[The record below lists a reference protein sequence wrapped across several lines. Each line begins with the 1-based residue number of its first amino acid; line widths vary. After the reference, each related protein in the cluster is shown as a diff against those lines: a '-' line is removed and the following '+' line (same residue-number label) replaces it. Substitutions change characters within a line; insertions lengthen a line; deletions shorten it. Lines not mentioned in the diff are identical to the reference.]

1 MRPQEQGTHAPTIF
15 DPRHQSIRPSYQN
28 CGKFYGRGQ
37 LKLLPI
43 AHVYP
48 CAWALMRSAGSS
60 NGVGNNGLTESVPLL
75 GIYAFRDRH
84 VTSPSCLLRAA
95 LMYVI
100 SICNFTCIWRLPDV
114 YWMAS
119 SFGSTAV
126 SHIALHAMRIH
137 AYMESYRWSTHPACI
152 SLPIPHSLADPSRI
166 YLPGLPVASHW
177 FPNSAFF

>member
-1 MRPQEQGTHAPTIF
+1 MKAISTGATARARDPCTDNFRSPASKHQTVISKLWQVLRP
-15 DPRHQSIRPSYQN
+15 
-28 CGKFYGRGQ
+28 GQ

-75 GIYAFRDRH
+75 GTYAFRDRH

-137 AYMESYRWSTHPACI
+137 AYMES
-152 SLPIPHSLADPSRI
+152 
-166 YLPGLPVASHW
+166 
-177 FPNSAFF
+177 

>member
-1 MRPQEQGTHAPTIF
+1 MHRQFSTPGIKYQTVISKLWQVLRP
-15 DPRHQSIRPSYQN
+15 
-28 CGKFYGRGQ
+28 GQ

-126 SHIALHAMRIH
+126 SHIALHAMRVH
-137 AYMESYRWSTHPACI
+137 AYME
-152 SLPIPHSLADPSRI
+152 
-166 YLPGLPVASHW
+166 G
-177 FPNSAFF
+177 